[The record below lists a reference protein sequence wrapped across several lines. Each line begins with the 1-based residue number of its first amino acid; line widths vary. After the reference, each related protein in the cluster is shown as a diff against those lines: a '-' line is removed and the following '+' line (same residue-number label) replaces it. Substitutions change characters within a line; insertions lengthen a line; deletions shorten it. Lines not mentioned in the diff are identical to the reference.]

1 MDFKKW
7 EKKVLNL
14 DIYDH
19 IKNNLINL
27 FKICHR
33 QDSLN
38 FIKIKDPELLRIF
51 YNINN
56 YKNILVCFDIE
67 FQSAITNNK
76 KYITTPNMKGD
87 KVARFIRELGG
98 LFFVKDNRYWY
109 YIGHIFIN
117 FSPLE
122 AYGFQKKDLRHI
134 ESKYASV
141 TNETFNIMEQNEEPF
156 HLERY
161 IKFKNMIDLKKKLMK
176 DYIFK
181 KIVDPQ
187 TKKRILNKIEMLNKS
202 TQPES
207 DLRYIEKILY
217 KIQFEIYGKY
227 LNQELIDQLSI
238 SNEAYWNDP
247 LVKERL
253 IENKEDI
260 FFDLFKEI
268 SNEAIFLVK
277 GRMDFIAMKNSQFLI
292 SKNNNL
298 NFDHYYDIET
308 FNGFSSLV
316 CQSSQLENT
325 YKCLIDKKY
334 PSNIKVLLDQIKA
347 SIGGIKAHNPLVDS
361 YFTIVV
367 AIIIN
372 LGLNQLFI

>member
-7 EKKVLNL
+7 EKKVSNL

-19 IKNNLINL
+19 VKTNIIHL
-27 FKICHR
+27 FKICR
-33 QDSLN
+33 SRDSLD
-38 FIKIKDPELLRIF
+38 FIKIKDPEISKIF
-51 YNINN
+51 YSLNN
-56 YKNILVCFDIE
+56 YKNILVCFDTE
-67 FQSAITNNK
+67 FQSAISNNK
-76 KYITTPNMKGD
+76 KYITAKNMKGD
-87 KVARFIRELGG
+87 CIARFVRELGG
-98 LFFVKDNRYWY
+98 LFFVKDCHDWY
-109 YIGHIFIN
+109 YIGYIFIN
-117 FSPLE
+117 LSPLE
-122 AYGFQKKDLRHI
+122 AFGFKKKDLRHI

-141 TNETFNIMEQNEEPF
+141 TNETLHIMEQNEESF

-161 IKFKNMIDLKKKLMK
+161 IKMDNICDLKKKLVN

-181 KIVDPQ
+181 KIVDPH
-187 TKKRILNKIEMLNKS
+187 TKKKILKKIETLTRS

-207 DLRYIEKILY
+207 DLRYIEKMLY

-227 LNQELIDQLSI
+227 LNQELIDKLSI
-238 SNEAYWNDP
+238 SNDTYWNDSQ
-247 LVKERL
+247 VKERL
-253 IENKEDI
+253 IKNQEDT

-268 SNEAIFLVK
+268 SNETIFLVK
-277 GRMDFIAMKNSQFLI
+277 GKMDFIAMKNSQLLI
-292 SKNNNL
+292 SGKNNI

-316 CQSSQLENT
+316 CKSSQLENT
-325 YKCLIDKKY
+325 YNCLINKKY
-334 PSNIKVLLDQIKA
+334 PSNIKKLLDQIKG

-372 LGLNQLFI
+372 SGLNQLFI